1 MSGFRYLMVAA
12 LLSLSF
18 VSPASAQDLGRLTG
32 IVTDAQKA
40 TLPGVTVTATSPALI
55 GTQSAVTEIDGRFR
69 FPSLPPGQYVL
80 TFELSGF
87 QTTRRENILLGL
99 GQTLAVDLTMNV
111 ATLQETVTVTAESP
125 LVDVSSTK
133 MGSEFNAEKLASIP
147 SATDLWATL
156 GQAPGVRMRGF
167 DVGGSH
173 KSQQSGYESFGVRGQ
188 NRVVTDG
195 VDTTEG
201 TGGAGF
207 YQDFFAHEEVS
218 VSAAGGDVTMMT
230 PGSAVIST
238 IKSGG
243 NQFKSFNNL
252 TYQDGGWIG
261 DNIDSDT
268 SSRGFTGQPNLL
280 FWEAHTDIGGP
291 IKRDKMWFYG
301 AYNHFEIDKVI
312 SGVSRE
318 FTDLGLF
325 DNWTGKATLKA
336 SSKDTVIGYYQWG
349 RKQKPLRGLSN
360 TTPAESILAQD
371 SKSWMYNA
379 QWQRVWTNRVFTD
392 VKVGLFGFGWPME
405 PAADFK
411 SNPPR
416 TDLGTGQNQ
425 GAGWAPF
432 TFDRNKPQAQATLS
446 YFLPEKAGSHD
457 IKVGFELQ
465 DDQSIFG
472 ENGRSGP
479 LQYRDRDGRVDVI
492 RLRDYGEASTFGD
505 AWTGADDRNRRTSAF
520 IQDRWS
526 LNSKVSLSLG
536 VRMDSQKI
544 YYQDSVRK
552 PVLSNIFPASSTSP
566 GKTLLT
572 STKIVPRIGVSFSPT
587 DDGRSVIKAFYGR
600 YYYNFADRMSNLNPG
615 GTNSQ
620 DYRFLDPN
628 GNRLYDGPHELGA
641 LLGTAGGSSTTLDPN
656 LRTPYADEFNVSFQ
670 QQFWGE
676 TSAQVGYVRKM
687 TRDEFTTINAARIGQ
702 YSVPTTVNVNL
713 SDFVNGATGRTTLN
727 VFDIPASL
735 RGVVV
740 NQVTNIPDTVGGGD
754 NNFDTITFG
763 LNKRFPNGLFFQSS
777 FDYQWRDELR
787 RGDSASTSPLTADP
801 INTGYN
807 ANGESF
813 RVVTNRQDNTSWSA
827 RLLGRYVFP
836 LDIGFGTNVRM
847 QSGWPYARRLSFSL
861 PNAGTATVFQENI
874 NNNRSDTITIV
885 DFRLDKTFKVD
896 RFNFSVVADLFNA
909 LNSNAVSNFN
919 LSNGSRFN
927 QIIATLDPRT
937 FQVAFRFSF

>member
-1 MSGFRYLMVAA
+1 MSSFRHLALA
-12 LLSLSF
+12 SLLSF
-18 VSPASAQDLGRLTG
+18 AFISPATAQDQGRLTG
-32 IVTDAQKA
+32 IVNDAQNA

-55 GTQSAVTEIDGRFR
+55 GTQTAITEIDGQYRFQ
-69 FPSLPPGQYVL
+69 SLPPGRYSL

-87 QTTRRENILLGL
+87 QTTRRENIALGL
-99 GQTLAVDLTMNV
+99 GQTLAVNLQMNV

-133 MGSEFNAEKLASIP
+133 VGSEFSSEKLASIP

-195 VDTTEG
+195 IDTTEG
-201 TGGAGF
+201 TGGAGI

-230 PGSAVIST
+230 PGAAVFST
-238 IKSGG
+238 IKGGG
-243 NQFKSFNNL
+243 NEFKSFNNL
-252 TYQDGGWIG
+252 TWEDGSFIG
-261 DNIDSDT
+261 DNIDEAT
-268 SSRGFTGQPNLL
+268 AKRGFTGQPNLL
-280 FWEAHTDIGGP
+280 FWEGHTDLGGP
-291 IKRDKMWFYG
+291 IKRDKLWFYA
-301 AYNHFEIDKVI
+301 AYNHFKIDKAI

-318 FTDLGLF
+318 FTDIGIF
-325 DNWTGKATLKA
+325 DNATGKATWKA
-336 SSKDTVIGYYQWG
+336 SSKDTVLAYYQWA
-349 RKQKPLRGLSN
+349 RKYKPFRGLSV

-379 QWQRVWTNRVFTD
+379 QWQRVWTNRLFAD
-392 VKVGLFGFGWPME
+392 VKVGLFGFGWPMV
-405 PAADFK
+405 PAVDYK
-411 SNPPR
+411 TNPSR
-416 TDLGTGQNQ
+416 TDTGTGFNS
-425 GAGWAPF
+425 GAGNGPF
-432 TFDRNKPQAQATLS
+432 TFDRNKPQVNATIS

-457 IKVGFELQ
+457 IKIGFEWQ

-472 ENGRSGP
+472 ENGASGQI
-479 LQYRDRDGRVDVI
+479 QYRDRDGAVDVI
-492 RLRDYGEASTFGD
+492 RLYDYGENSDFGTG
-505 AWTGADDRNRRTSAF
+505 WTGADDRNMRFSAF
-520 IQDRWS
+520 FQDRWAI
-526 LNSKVSLSLG
+526 NRKVSLSLG
-536 VRMDSQKI
+536 VRMDRQEPH
-544 YYQDSVRK
+544 YQDSVRK
-552 PVLSNIFPASSTSP
+552 PVLSNIFTAGNTPA
-566 GKTLLT
+566 KTLLT
-572 STKIVPRIGVSFSPT
+572 STKIVPRLGISYSPT
-587 DDGRSVIKAFYGR
+587 DDGRSVIKGFYGR

-615 GTNSQ
+615 GTNRR
-620 DYRFLDPN
+620 DYRFLDQN
-628 GNRLYDGPHELGA
+628 GNRLYDGLSELGV
-641 LLGTAGGSSTTLDPN
+641 LLGSAGGTSTTIDPN
-656 LRTPYADEFNVSFQ
+656 LRTPYADEFNVSFE
-670 QQFWGE
+670 QQFMGE
-676 TSAQVGYVRKM
+676 TSARVAYVRKM
-687 TRDEFTTINAARIGQ
+687 TRDEYTTINVVRVGQ
-702 YSVPTTVNVNL
+702 FTVPTTVNVNL
-713 SDFVNGATGRTTLN
+713 SDYVNGATGQTTLN

-735 RGVVV
+735 RGVVR

-754 NNFDTITFG
+754 DNFDTITFG

-801 INTGYN
+801 IATGYN

-813 RVVTNRQDNTSWSA
+813 RDVTNRQDSTNWSA

-836 LDIGFGTNVRM
+836 LEIGLGTNVRM
-847 QSGWPYARRLSFSL
+847 QSGWPYARRISFSL

-919 LSNGSRFN
+919 LSNGSQYDR
-927 QIIATLDPRT
+927 IIATLDPRT
-937 FQVAFRFSF
+937 FQLAFRFSF